1 MTEFSP
7 FSCPIFLGPP
17 KSEWLLL
24 PKRAAALWEG
34 TQMLL
39 RAEPGKQRPRSC
51 RTQELARSRGPR
63 KRVAEK
69 GWLTRLDESQ
79 YDGRTTSTCER
90 KKKRSRM
97 YARGCCPL
105 EELHRSEGG
114 KVSYRWEWAI
124 RGEESTGERS
134 ARFEERDRS
143 PMEVADDG
151 LEHRLRRLLPVA
163 DQPGVGPSLAG
174 LTPL

>member
-79 YDGRTTSTCER
+79 YVGRTTSTDEG
-90 KKKRSRM
+90 KKNRPESRRPGTAISTKWRELRQDTVHCTVRSRSQCSQH
-97 YARGCCPL
+97 A
-105 EELHRSEGG
+105 
-114 KVSYRWEWAI
+114 A
-124 RGEESTGERS
+124 
-134 ARFEERDRS
+134 
-143 PMEVADDG
+143 
-151 LEHRLRRLLPVA
+151 
-163 DQPGVGPSLAG
+163 
-174 LTPL
+174 

>member
-90 KKKRSRM
+90 KKNGRECTRAGA
-97 YARGCCPL
+97 ARWKNCT
-105 EELHRSEGG
+105 EAREG
-114 KVSYRWEWAI
+114 KYRI
-124 RGEESTGERS
+124 VGTGQSGERRVPGERS